1 MTKNPPFSPQCQGNG
16 NRMKLNYF
24 KTTQGMRARAST
36 EDDFQ
41 NSTYVRSE
49 ITDKEDLLNDLFIVA
64 LIPAYN
70 EGESIKNIISKT
82 RKFVDHIIV
91 CNDGSSDRTGVIVSQ
106 MEVELINH
114 IKNVGKGQTLRTLY
128 TKAIEYNPDIIV
140 TLDGDGQHD
149 PSEIPRLLK
158 EIVYEKSDV
167 VIGSRFLPKSVTD
180 ISPVR
185 RFGLK
190 TINLFERL
198 LFKSKI
204 SDNQSGFRAFSK
216 AAFQIFCDAQETGYG
231 IETEQ
236 NILAVKHN
244 LKISEVPVTISYKNL
259 PNSSKKHFI
268 KHGFELIIVI
278 LRNYGKH
285 IFRKQA

>member
-1 MTKNPPFSPQCQGNG
+1 MTPQPPVSTKWQSKDNPI
-16 NRMKLNYF
+16 KLRYL
-24 KTTQGMRARAST
+24 KTNHGSKSI
-36 EDDFQ
+36 EDDVQ
-41 NSTYVRSE
+41 KENHARME
-49 ITDKEDLLNDLFIVA
+49 ITDNDYLLNDLFIVA

-82 RKFVDHIIV
+82 RNYVDHIIV
-91 CNDGSSDRTGVIVSQ
+91 CNDGSSDRTGAIVSQ

-114 IKNVGKGQTLRTLY
+114 IKNNGKGQALRTLFR
-128 TKAIEYNPDIIV
+128 KAQDYKPDIIV

-158 EIVYEKSDV
+158 EIVYKKSDV
-167 VIGSRFLPKSVTD
+167 VIGSRFLPKSATD
-180 ISPVR
+180 ITPVR

-216 AAFQIFCDAQETGYG
+216 TAFQIFNDTQETGYG

-244 LKISEVPVTISYKNL
+244 LKISEVPVTITYKNL

-268 KHGFELIIVI
+268 KHGYELIIVI